1 MALIVNRA
9 AAISA
14 ADRYSAAVPVP
25 EGETVLRLAG
35 TFVANVVLQ
44 VSDDDAATWNLVGVY
59 ERPGSWPF
67 TVPHPGLQYR
77 FGCRTGDYVS
87 GTVNGAITQ

>member
-1 MALIVNRA
+1 MTLIDNRA
-9 AAISA
+9 TAISA

-25 EGETVLRLAG
+25 EGKSVLRLAG

-44 VSDDDAATWNLVGVY
+44 VSDEDAATWNLAGVY
-59 ERPGSWPF
+59 ERPGSRSF
-67 TVPHPGLQYR
+67 RVPHPGLQYH